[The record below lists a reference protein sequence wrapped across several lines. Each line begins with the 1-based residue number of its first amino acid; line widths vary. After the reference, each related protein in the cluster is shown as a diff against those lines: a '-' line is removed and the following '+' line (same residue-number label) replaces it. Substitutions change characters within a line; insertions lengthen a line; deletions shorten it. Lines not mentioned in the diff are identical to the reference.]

1 MFGFGAGILLSLS
14 FYISYLIEKNLNA
27 CAYIEVSKYLKY
39 LRIICYDFS
48 KLVVLPAIDDDV
60 GTGVDHQHE
69 VGDQGELDT
78 PWGGLHWSWKNVRD
92 SRIAGGEDVSRNTSF
107 FFPPFLL
114 FI

>member
-1 MFGFGAGILLSLS
+1 M
-14 FYISYLIEKNLNA
+14 SY
-27 CAYIEVSKYLKY
+27 
-39 LRIICYDFS
+39 
-48 KLVVLPAIDDDV
+48 LPAIDDDV

-69 VGDQGELDT
+69 VRDQGELDT
-78 PWGGLHWSWKNVRD
+78 PWGSLHWSWKNVRD